1 MSPVASSM
9 YGINVSESSVV
20 VSLPTL
26 WYMSA
31 ADRETAAQAELQRAA
46 ESKVVKLVRVSKEYR
61 RGESLVTALQDV
73 SLEVSKGEFCAIIG
87 PSGCGKSTL
96 LSLIGGLD
104 RATRGEILLNGR
116 ATGGFVDDDWTRVRR
131 EEIGFVFQAFHLVPG
146 LTAGENV
153 ALPLLFSGVRG
164 EEVRRRVAE
173 SLAAVGLSDRQQHR
187 PSELSGGEQQRVAIA
202 RALVQAPRLIL
213 ADEPTGNLDSVAG
226 NCVVAL
232 LKSLPRVNGQT
243 VIMVTHS
250 QAAAGETDRVYT
262 MKDGK
267 IVGMI
272 GSELHQRRSIP

>member
-1 MSPVASSM
+1 M
-9 YGINVSESSVV
+9 
-20 VSLPTL
+20 
-26 WYMSA
+26 
-31 ADRETAAQAELQRAA
+31 
-46 ESKVVKLVRVSKEYR
+46 VKLVRVSKEYR

-104 RATRGEILLNGR
+104 RATRGEIILNGR
-116 ATGGFVDDDWTRVRR
+116 ATSDFGDEEWTRIRR
-131 EEIGFVFQAFHLVPG
+131 QEIGFVFQAFHLVPG

-153 ALPLLFSGVRG
+153 ALPLLFSGIRG

-173 SLAAVGLSDRQQHR
+173 GLAGVSLSDRQHHR

-202 RALVQAPRLIL
+202 RALVHRPQLIL

-226 NCVVAL
+226 GCVVAL
-232 LKSLPRVNGQT
+232 LKSLPQVGGQT

-250 QAAAGETDRVYT
+250 EAAAGEADRIYT
-262 MKDGK
+262 MKDGS
-267 IVGMI
+267 IEGMI
-272 GSELHQRRSIP
+272 ESDLYQRRSLR